1 MSDSR
6 AFVAKDLNLQE
17 LLQTLTAW
25 LVAESFDRQVLKTD
39 DGGVVIQIAKHG
51 GWRKILG
58 MSTALNVILHQNE
71 PHLTVEI
78 GAGRWADKAV
88 VGAVSMVFLWP
99 LAVTSAWGAWLQ
111 MKMPERIFEQIGNY
125 IARPRA
131 IVVHVA
137 PDKRLVT
144 AATEKVQVPA
154 GVRIKV
160 KRSRTMEHSVS
171 LSKTTTSESSITVA
185 DLEVFT
191 RSVRKAV
198 EETAGTTTKESETV
212 EHEVELDG
220 STRHEYTLLW
230 VDTWRDGVIEYAQGS
245 NNASVPFEYREQTE
259 LQVT

>member
-6 AFVAKDLNLQE
+6 AFVAKDLDLHD
-17 LLQTLTAW
+17 LLQILSSW
-25 LVAESFDRQVLKTD
+25 LASESFERQVLKTE
-39 DGGVVIQIAKHG
+39 DGGVVLQIAKQG
-51 GWRKILG
+51 GWRKLLG
-58 MSTALNVILHQNE
+58 MSTALNVILRQDE
-71 PHLTVEI
+71 MHLTVEI

-88 VGAVSMVFLWP
+88 VGAVSMIILWP

-111 MKMPERIFEQIGNY
+111 MKMPERIFDQIGNY

-131 IVVHVA
+131 IVVRIA
-137 PDKRLVT
+137 DGKRLIT

-160 KRSRTMEHSVS
+160 KRSRTVEHSVS
-171 LSKTTTSESSITVA
+171 LSKTNTSESSITMA

-198 EETAGTTTKESETV
+198 EETAGTTSKESETI

-220 STRHEYTLLW
+220 SARYEYTLLW
-230 VDTWRDGVIEYAQGS
+230 VDTWRDGIIEYAQGG
-245 NNASVPFEYREQTE
+245 NNARVPFEYREQTE